1 MRTTNPWKLSTM
13 ALTLALGVVVGGSYV
28 APAAGH
34 DKDREHEH
42 GRGHIRAAAEQLRSA
57 KKSLENAA
65 HEFGGHRAKALEL
78 TKKAISEVEEGIKFA
93 EEHKGEGQNP
103 KGGGQG
109 PKGGGQG
116 PKGGGQGQQ
125 PK

>member
-1 MRTTNPWKLSTM
+1 MRTMNPWKLSTI

-28 APAAGH
+28 SPATAHDNEQEHHGH
-34 DKDREHEH
+34 
-42 GRGHIRAAAEQLRSA
+42 GHMRAALEQLRSA
-57 KKSLENAA
+57 RKSLESAA

-78 TKKAISEVEEGIKFA
+78 TKKAMAEVEEGLKVA
-93 EEHKGEGQNP
+93 EQHP
-103 KGGGQG
+103 KGGGQDPKG
-109 PKGGGQG
+109 GGQDPKGGGQG